1 MQIAE
6 PLQRAIDELNKLPTI
21 GRKTALRLALYILK
35 SKEENVTALT
45 EALLALKTDLRFC
58 NTCHNISVDEECEI
72 CKSTRRDKSVLCVV
86 EEPSDVIAIEKSNE
100 FNGVYHVLGGVL
112 SPLSGKGT
120 DDLNLDS
127 LVKRIEEGDIK
138 ELILALN
145 PDTEGETTA
154 LYIAR
159 LFKNSNLNISRIA
172 RGLPVGGDLEFAD
185 QATIGRAFIGRIKVE

>member
-35 SKEENVTALT
+35 NKEENVKALT
-45 EALLALKTDLRFC
+45 DALSALKTDLRFC
-58 NTCHNISVDEECEI
+58 EKCFNISVEAECEI
-72 CKSTRRDKSVLCVV
+72 CKSPKRDNTSLCVV

-100 FNGVYHVLGGVL
+100 YNGLYHVLGGVL
-112 SPLSGKGT
+112 SPLSGKGA
-120 DDLNLDS
+120 DDLTITQ
-127 LVKRIEEGDIK
+127 LVKRVEQGEIK

-159 LFKNSNLNISRIA
+159 LLQSRNLKITRIA

-185 QATIGRAFIGRIKVE
+185 QATIGRAFIGRIKIE

>member
-1 MQIAE
+1 LQIAE

-35 SKEENVTALT
+35 NKEENVKALT
-45 EALLALKTDLRFC
+45 DALSALKTDLRFC
-58 NTCHNISVDEECEI
+58 EKCFNISVEAECEI
-72 CKSTRRDKSVLCVV
+72 CKSPKRDNTSLCVV

-100 FNGVYHVLGGVL
+100 YNGLYHVLGGVL
-112 SPLSGKGT
+112 SPLSGKGA
-120 DDLNLDS
+120 DDLTITQ
-127 LVKRIEEGDIK
+127 LVKRVEQGEIK

-159 LFKNSNLNISRIA
+159 LLQSRNLKITRIA

-185 QATIGRAFIGRIKVE
+185 QATIGRAFIGRIKIE

>member
-35 SKEENVTALT
+35 SKEENVTTLT
-45 EALLALKTDLRFC
+45 NALLALKTDLRFC
-58 NTCHNISVDEECEI
+58 NTCHNISIDEECEI

-120 DDLNLDS
+120 DDLNIDS
-127 LVKRIEEGDIK
+127 LVKRVEHSDIR

-154 LYIAR
+154 LYLAR